1 MSRFIFALIILETI
15 FAARKCTTPSSDA
28 ETMLKKMDLEEKLRM
43 MRGSLAGDYVGN
55 IEGNDRLKIPAIAM
69 QDGPQGFRITKK
81 TGEEGTSTA
90 WPSSLNIAATFNPQL
105 ASRWATA
112 MAAEF
117 VSKGANMQLAPGLG
131 IARVPTAGRNFE
143 YLCGEDP
150 VLGSLLAY
158 EVVRG
163 IQSQGIIANAK
174 HFINN
179 EIETNRMEVSAT
191 VSEKV
196 RFQLYY
202 PPFQAAIDAGVLSVM
217 CSYNRINGVSACENV
232 VTMSELR
239 DSLGYTGWV
248 LSDWLATH
256 STVNSVRAGL
266 DQELPIGMYFSEEA
280 LKLAL
285 DFSELQI
292 EDIDRSVLRILTSM
306 YAAGLFDSDSGRD
319 KGDPL
324 ADVTSPEHSA
334 LAREVAAKSIVLLK
348 NDKNLL
354 PLNKSLLKKIGVFG
368 DETTVSGGGS
378 GHVSPGHGHTV
389 TPAEGITAALVGY
402 DAFVEYFE
410 MPKGVGKKKALE
422 LVARFAATCDVTI
435 VVVATTSKEGYD
447 RPSLQLGSEQDEL
460 VITVAS
466 ANPHTVVA
474 VNTPGAVLLPW
485 AVDVS
490 TLLVSWMPGEQA
502 GNALA
507 DILFGTVNP
516 SARLPITMPNKE
528 NEIGFTKKQF
538 PGVGIPPVAEYS
550 EELLIGYR

>member
-1 MSRFIFALIILETI
+1 MSRFIFALIILKTI
-15 FAARKCTTPSSDA
+15 FAARKCWTPSTDA
-28 ETMLKKMDLEEKLRM
+28 EMMLEKMDLEEKLRM

-55 IEGNDRLKIPAIAM
+55 IEGNDRLQIPAIAM

-150 VLGSLLAY
+150 VLGSLLAT

-217 CSYNRINGVSACENV
+217 CSYNRINGVSACENA

-239 DSLGYTGWV
+239 DSLGYEGWV

-266 DQELPIGMYFSEEA
+266 DQELPVGLFLSETA

-285 DFSELQI
+285 NLSALQI

-306 YAAGLFDSDSGRD
+306 YAAGLFDSDRV

-354 PLNKSLLKKIGVFG
+354 PLNRFLLKKIGVFG

-389 TPAEGITAALVGY
+389 TPAEGIRAALVGY

-410 MPKGVGKKKALE
+410 VPKGVGKKKALE
-422 LVARFAATCDVTI
+422 LVAQFAATCDVTI

-460 VITVAS
+460 VTAVAS
-466 ANPHTVVA
+466 ANPHTIVA

-485 AVDVS
+485 AIDVS

-507 DILFGTVNP
+507 DVLFGIVNP

-538 PGVGIPPVAEYS
+538 PGVGRPPVAEYS

>member
-1 MSRFIFALIILETI
+1 MLVLIILKTL
-15 FAARKCTTPSSDA
+15 FAVRRCDTPSDRA
-28 ETMLKKMDLEEKLRM
+28 EILLKKMNLEEKLRM

-55 IEGNDRLKIPAIAM
+55 IEGNERLGIPAIAM

-90 WPSSLNIAATFNPQL
+90 WPSSLNIAATFNPEL
-105 ASRWATA
+105 AFRWATA
-112 MAAEF
+112 MAVEF

-150 VLGSLLAY
+150 ELGSLLAY
-158 EVVRG
+158 QVVKG

-191 VSEKV
+191 VTEKV

-217 CSYNRINGVSACENV
+217 CSYNRVNGVSACENE

-239 DSLGYTGWV
+239 GPLGYTGWI

-266 DQELPIGMYFSEEA
+266 DQELPVGLYLSESA
-280 LKLAL
+280 LRLAL
-285 DFSELQI
+285 NFSALQI
-292 EDIDRSVLRILTSM
+292 EDIDRSVRRILTSM
-306 YAAGLFDSDSGRD
+306 YAAGLFDEVYVR
-319 KGDPL
+319 GDPL

-354 PLNKSLLKKIGVFG
+354 PLNKSMLQKIGVFG

-378 GHVSPGHGHTV
+378 GHVTPGHGHTV
-389 TPAEGITAALVGY
+389 TPAEGIAAALIGY
-402 DAFVEYFE
+402 DVFVEYFE
-410 MPKGVGKKKALE
+410 LPKGVSKQKALE
-422 LVARFAATCDVTI
+422 LAAQFAATCDVTV
-435 VVVATTSKEGYD
+435 VVVATTSTEGYD
-447 RPSLQLGSEQDEL
+447 RPSLQLGNGQDEL
-460 VITVAS
+460 VSAVAA

-474 VNTPGAVLLPW
+474 VNTPGAVLMPW
-485 AVDVS
+485 AADVS
-490 TLLVSWMPGEQA
+490 TLLVCWMPGEQA

-507 DILFGTVNP
+507 DILFGIVNP
-516 SARLPITMPNKE
+516 SARLPVTMPNEE
-528 NEIGFTKKQF
+528 NEIGFAKKQF
-538 PGVGIPPVAEYS
+538 PGVGRPPVAEYS
-550 EELLIGYR
+550 EGLLVGYR